1 MNMAFGVLNYSD
13 IIGKGCI
20 DRYIFRFDFHEA
32 IC

>member
-1 MNMAFGVLNYSD
+1 MAFGVLSYSD

-20 DRYIFRFDFHEA
+20 GRYVFRFDFHES

>member
-1 MNMAFGVLNYSD
+1 MVFGVRSYSD

-20 DRYIFRFDFHEA
+20 DRCIFRFDFHKA